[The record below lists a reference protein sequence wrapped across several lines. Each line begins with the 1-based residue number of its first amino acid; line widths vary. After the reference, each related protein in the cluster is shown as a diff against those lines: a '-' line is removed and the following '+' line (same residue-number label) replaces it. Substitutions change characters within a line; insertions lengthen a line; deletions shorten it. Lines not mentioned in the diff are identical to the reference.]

1 MYSLIFGGIAAVVGL
16 LAAGFWFKASTVQ
29 VVSKTLGGCGSMM
42 GGELVVRG
50 TKGERL
56 DFIETFVRGLSGL
69 SRASRPQRRRR
80 MRADHD
86 ALGNHLARR
95 RHLHHEAAEA

>member
-29 VVSKTLGGCGSMM
+29 VVSKTLGGWGSMM

-56 DFIETFVRGLSGL
+56 DFIETFVLQSIWNKRAAVASGI
-69 SRASRPQRRRR
+69 A
-80 MRADHD
+80 AGFGGIA
-86 ALGNHLARR
+86 ALLGVMKL
-95 RHLHHEAAEA
+95 